1 MAFSVLNC
9 SSSIL
14 LRAYFVQEIWVLLQ
28 NYLSISRISSFMN
41 EFTGLE
47 LSPKKIEYIKYILE
61 QKNTVKT
68 TDISSQFKVD
78 PSTITK
84 TMNELSSTGL
94 IQHIPYRVISLT
106 EQGRTYAEFLIRR
119 HRFLSLVL
127 THYGLSADEACA
139 AVSKFEGY
147 VPREVV
153 DKMCTSLGH
162 PTMGGC
168 GKIQHDKSCCPAC
181 D

>member
-1 MAFSVLNC
+1 MASIP
-9 SSSIL
+9 SSIL
-14 LRAYFVQEIWVLLQ
+14 LRAYYDHEIWVLLQ
-28 NYLSISRISSFMN
+28 NYLSISRISSFMS

-84 TMNELSSTGL
+84 TINDLSATGL
-94 IQHIPYRVISLT
+94 IQHMPYRGISLT

-119 HRFLSLVL
+119 HRILSLVL
-127 THYGLSADEACA
+127 THYGLSADEACV

-147 VPREVV
+147 VPRDVV

-162 PTMGGC
+162 PTMGVC
-168 GKIQHDKSCCPAC
+168 GRIQHDKCCCPAC